1 MREFKS
7 FDRQVSLPY
16 LTEAINNVAMEAV
29 IAPNRPGLDHEIR
42 VNLRSSQFSTPGALW
57 GRAVNCMKPSANGS
71 RIYTV
76 VNIWRNFYPLRKVTD
91 NTLMREFLAA

>member
-1 MREFKS
+1 MKSGQQDSTFYLPTYYTVPMREFKS

-42 VNLRSSQFSTPGALW
+42 VNLRSSQFSTPGAL
-57 GRAVNCMKPSANGS
+57 GGGQ
-71 RIYTV
+71 
-76 VNIWRNFYPLRKVTD
+76 
-91 NTLMREFLAA
+91 